1 MSETMMVVL
10 LQINRFSTSAIFI
23 NVSHFF
29 SFQSLSFFTLLFHQ
43 VLGSTIEDTAG
54 GSAADQ

>member
-1 MSETMMVVL
+1 MMVVL